1 MVQWLGLHAFTVEG
15 PGSIPDWGT
24 EILQTLWHSQ
34 KKKDHILLRIL
45 GKIQRLCS
53 PSISHG
59 PSQVCPV
66 YCIFSHYCII
76 IIISCTNAHSLGA
89 AACPSLLPPKLRT
102 QSLASTL
109 DPEQPGRQ
117 NLGGSRPHPVG
128 VVGRGQGGSWLAGR
142 TGSGLSWTLRSL
154 LRLNWQGPGKG

>member
-1 MVQWLGLHAFTVEG
+1 MAQ
-15 PGSIPDWGT
+15 P
-24 EILQTLWHSQ
+24 

-76 IIISCTNAHSLGA
+76 IIVISCTNAHSLGA